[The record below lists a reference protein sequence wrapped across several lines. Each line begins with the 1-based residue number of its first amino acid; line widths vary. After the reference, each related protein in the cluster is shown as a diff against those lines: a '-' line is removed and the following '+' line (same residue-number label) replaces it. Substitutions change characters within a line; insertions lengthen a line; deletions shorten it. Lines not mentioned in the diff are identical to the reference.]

1 MCAATLAPTV
11 ITISGSTFHTLLI
24 ILPMIYIFM
33 IIVSCGI
40 LSLQYVNSMY
50 FIVRF
55 SFGSI
60 GGGDW
65 YGSPFTHKNSGLNL
79 AMQ

>member
-1 MCAATLAPTV
+1 
-11 ITISGSTFHTLLI
+11 
-24 ILPMIYIFM
+24 M